1 MESDSYSPL
10 LNISVIP
17 QVTYRLAPAIWKKMY
32 NYDQHLYGGGAI
44 RTDLGKMLPLMLLF
58 AVIANLSIFHRTRLS
73 SWCEENRSTT
83 TRQKNAQLSKWN
95 MVFIRIFL
103 LNYWIIWPTHQLL
116 LTISWYA
123 PQPISLKHVI
133 LVDQSYQLL
142 LAFSRL
148 TARFLDVFNHC
159 GWAVAVT
166 RHFVCLAGTVLAF
179 LYILTTTSVLLAPD
193 NIILTFP
200 LITRCPKN
208 TWPNNCSLKK
218 EKNEQRIFFCT
229 LYFTIVKNHIEKQR
243 NQEKLCLGF

>member
-44 RTDLGKMLPLMLLF
+44 RTDLDKMLPLMLLF

-73 SWCEENRSTT
+73 SWCDENGSALK
-83 TRQKNAQLSKWN
+83 KNAQLSKWN

-116 LTISWYA
+116 LTISWSA

-133 LVDQSYQLL
+133 PVDQCYQLL
-142 LAFSRL
+142 LSTSRL

-166 RHFVCLAGTVLAF
+166 RHFVSLAGTVLAF

-193 NIILTFP
+193 TF
-200 LITRCPKN
+200 IHTF
-208 TWPNNCSLKK
+208 S
-218 EKNEQRIFFCT
+218 
-229 LYFTIVKNHIEKQR
+229 FTD
-243 NQEKLCLGF
+243 